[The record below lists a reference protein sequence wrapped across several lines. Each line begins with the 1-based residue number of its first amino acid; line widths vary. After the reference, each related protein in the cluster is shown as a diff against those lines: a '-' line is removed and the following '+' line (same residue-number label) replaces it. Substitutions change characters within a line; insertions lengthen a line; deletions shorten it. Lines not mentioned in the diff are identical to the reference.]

1 MYVMIVWPGLSGV
14 ERSGSPFISRIS
26 GILCALAFLVGVGW
40 SCCLFFAR
48 YLFSSFPDHLH
59 NYLQVYSSTV
69 QELNDRRRQELDRRG
84 HLKRNV
90 WCCLISA
97 VVSCNLVVFAQF
109 GAVWYCLVLFDVV

>member
-1 MYVMIVWPGLSGV
+1 MYVMIPWAIRPGLSGV

-48 YLFSSFPDHLH
+48 YLFSSFPDLLR

-84 HLKRNV
+84 HLKK
-90 WCCLISA
+90 
-97 VVSCNLVVFAQF
+97 
-109 GAVWYCLVLFDVV
+109 CLVLFDVICCCFVFWWCLVSLVLFGIV